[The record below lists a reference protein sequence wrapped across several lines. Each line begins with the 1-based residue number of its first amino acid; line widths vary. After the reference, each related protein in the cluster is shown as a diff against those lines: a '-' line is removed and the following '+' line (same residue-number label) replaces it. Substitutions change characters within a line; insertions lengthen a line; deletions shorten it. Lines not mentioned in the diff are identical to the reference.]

1 MGPEPM
7 IMIFLMSVRLGMAW
21 GGFLEGETTNA
32 EPARDKPVR
41 LIAQGLCAHGPAGGR
56 RARLPRLA
64 EEPEVTELLHV
75 GGSPPGPAALP

>member
-1 MGPEPM
+1 M

-41 LIAQGLCAHGPAGGR
+41 LIAQGFWLGVLNR
-56 RARLPRLA
+56 
-64 EEPEVTELLHV
+64 T
-75 GGSPPGPAALP
+75 SKS